1 MHVNPVRIPPPSAG
15 ALSSRAA
22 HGTAPPMRST
32 FATVGLLA
40 ALAAAALSPGGPWL
54 LRAGDGTPADL
65 ALTAALLATL
75 LWAVRA
81 PDDLRPTAVDVGV
94 GAGLVV
100 VAALPVLP
108 IPFTTDAQVLR
119 AAFAKLDLFADWNHP
134 FLPYL
139 LNRPVASVSMDPVHL
154 RLVPL
159 LFAAGVG
166 GLLAAAAQARA
177 GRLAG
182 WFAAAWFA
190 AELRERHGLTDLGDW
205 DFAGAFL
212 MTWLVWLDRPAT
224 PSPLRSAGLALLI
237 AAGLV
242 SSWLMVIPAAA
253 LVAVLWL
260 DVASGAR
267 PAWSAALPT
276 LTVAAV
282 ATWARLVYAHGA
294 ALGPPSLRPLAQ
306 LAEEIAAELPTD
318 RAPAMAWPLLLGVG
332 VLVAGRRGAAE
343 RFTALSLVAVP
354 AALAWAWLYS
364 HVNGGYYFG
373 LVTPLLLWAAA
384 VGAGRALA
392 AVPGPRALSAAALA
406 VATISAARFPFLSW
420 TGGAERVP
428 TIDAEVVARSTP
440 VVTNWIDLGRVAAWE
455 RARRGEGDD
464 ADMIEDGGPPELAAV
479 TRHLVV
485 ETCQPVGGWP
495 NGEHLLVLVQPD
507 RVIAAGCDPDAR
519 GCVALDPDVR
529 PVPFARTWRCPPA
542 P

>member
-1 MHVNPVRIPPPSAG
+1 
-15 ALSSRAA
+15 
-22 HGTAPPMRST
+22 MRT
-32 FATVGLLA
+32 PLAIAGLLA
-40 ALAAAALSPGGPWL
+40 ALAVTALSPGGPWL
-54 LRAGDGTPADL
+54 LRAGDGSPADL
-65 ALTAALLATL
+65 ALTAALLASL
-75 LWAVRA
+75 LWALRA
-81 PDDLRPTAVDVGV
+81 PDDPRPTAVDVGV

-100 VAALPVLP
+100 VAALPILP

-166 GLLAAAAQARA
+166 GLLASAAQARA

-237 AAGLV
+237 AAGMV
-242 SSWLMVIPAAA
+242 SSWLMVVPAAA

-260 DVASGAR
+260 DVAAGAR
-267 PAWSAALPT
+267 AAWSAALPT
-276 LTVAAV
+276 LAAVAV
-282 ATWARLVYAHGA
+282 ATWARLVYDRGA
-294 ALGPPSLRPLAQ
+294 ALGPPSWRPLAQ

-318 RAPAMAWPLLLGVG
+318 RAPAMAWPLLLAVA
-332 VLVAGRRGAAE
+332 VLAAGWRGAAE
-343 RFTALSLVAVP
+343 RFTALSLLAVP
-354 AALAWAWLYS
+354 AALAWAWLHS

-384 VGAGRALA
+384 VGAGRSLA
-392 AVPGPRALSAAALA
+392 AIPGPRALAAAALA
-406 VATISAARFPFLSW
+406 VATLSAARFPFLSW
-420 TGGAERVP
+420 TDGAERVP
-428 TIDAEVVARSTP
+428 DIYAEVRARGTP

-464 ADMIEDGGPPELAAV
+464 ADMIEDGGPPELAAA

-485 ETCQPVGGWP
+485 EACEPEGGWP
-495 NGEHLLVLVQPD
+495 DREHLLVLVQPD

-519 GCVALDPDVR
+519 GCTALDPDVR

-542 P
+542 R